1 MTASIL
7 EYTKSN
13 MLFLIGLLLGG
24 FVVYRY
30 LREKFDQPTLPRDD
44 GDLVSIIAPRFLA
57 THTQYANALLLYIGL
72 AEMVFISLSFL
83 GPSAFPGVQQTP
95 SMSESFPIW
104 VALVLT
110 GV

>member
-30 LREKFDQPTLPRDD
+30 LREKFDEPTLPRDD
-44 GDLVSIIAPRFLA
+44 GDPVSIIAPRFLA
-57 THTQYANALLLYIGL
+57 THTQYANALLL
-72 AEMVFISLSFL
+72 
-83 GPSAFPGVQQTP
+83 
-95 SMSESFPIW
+95 
-104 VALVLT
+104 
-110 GV
+110 